1 MVREIP
7 LSVLFT
13 WPAPNYV
20 NPDTRGPAL
29 LVVNAVFITLCTIT
43 LFLRLYTRI
52 FIKRWF
58 GSDDVFIILAYIST
72 VGLTANVIIANT
84 HFFWNRHVWDVPI
97 ASFPEVLKV
106 AFSAKLIFVFA
117 ATFTRQSLLCF
128 YYRLI
133 ADSGMVWITWA
144 LHAAVFFN
152 TTAAVAF
159 TCLGIWLCV
168 PVSAYW
174 TVSPPPGAHCLD
186 EGKVVLG
193 VGIVNCFIDLLI
205 TVLPIPIITRLQMPI
220 QQRIGVMILLSLG
233 FVVVVAGAIR
243 TYYIWK
249 GLIVSYDETWFTFPL
264 WIAAAVEI
272 NLGVICACMP
282 ALRPFISRYI
292 APAFSTASSRI
303 SSFISHGTR
312 SSSRNRTSKSYRKF
326 SNTGAGN
333 NANTENTTHSSTTLK
348 GSKLSSKLSSRL
360 GSKHQPNDT
369 TTTTTASDHDELFF
383 ITSPADLND
392 AVRIPATYHT
402 PSQPPSPT
410 SSTRS
415 NGTARRSAARTPPP
429 HSPLK
434 ITCRQSF
441 ELVHLDRAAPASHRD
456 RTRTPP
462 TRLDAG
468 GGAEQLELDP
478 REREGRAAFGCQT
491 EVSCPEEEG
500 GGRETGVERKRSFVW
515 GRF

>member
-168 PVSAYW
+168 
-174 TVSPPPGAHCLD
+174 
-186 EGKVVLG
+186 
-193 VGIVNCFIDLLI
+193 
-205 TVLPIPIITRLQMPI
+205 
-220 QQRIGVMILLSLG
+220 LG